1 MSGIGDN
8 VPEAQR
14 LSTRVLVAVYVR
26 SLTLQASWNPQRM
39 QNLGLLTT
47 LLPWLERRGWDQV
60 RRRRFFRRYY
70 GFFNTNPY
78 LANFVVGGLLRLE
91 SDDVGREGEGED
103 EDIVAT
109 FRDSLARTF
118 ASLGDQL
125 FWLGVRPAFV
135 LTICLLAL
143 LGWWVAIL
151 VVVAAF
157 ALGQLELRRRALLS
171 GWQLGFDIVDLLG
184 RPVWHRWISGTKRL
198 AMSLTGVLAGF
209 YFARVWLTPGPGLSG
224 LVVLLVAAG
233 LALPLVLR
241 QRLPGEGLLLVAIPL
256 AFAASFMF

>member
-8 VPEAQR
+8 VPEAPR
-14 LSTRVLVAVYVR
+14 PSARVLMAVYVR

-47 LLPWLERRGWDQV
+47 MLPWLERTGWDQV

-78 LANFVVGGLLRLE
+78 LANFIIGGLLRLE
-91 SDDVGREGEGED
+91 NDDVGREG

-135 LTICLLAL
+135 LAICLLAL
-143 LGWWVAIL
+143 LGWWEAIL

-157 ALGQLELRRRALLS
+157 ALGQFELRRRALVS

-184 RPVWHRWISGTKRL
+184 RPVWHRWISWTKRL